1 MNARVATTRIDLLRH
16 GRTTSCGCYGGS
28 HDAPLTPRGWK
39 QMRSAIGQDHPWKC
53 IISSPL
59 RRCIVFARELARRR
73 GLPLEIE
80 NRLREYHFG
89 AWEGKSAAELLAADP
104 EGLARFWENPVRHP
118 PPGGEDLLRFRERVL
133 VTWHEL
139 LARYAGEHL
148 LIVTHGGPI
157 RVILGQARCLSFL
170 EGLRLEIP
178 HASLHRVNRRTASVR
193 PGFRTAF
200 APRT

>member
-16 GRTTSCGCYGGS
+16 GRTASSGCYAGS
-28 HDAPLTPRGWK
+28 HDTPLTPRGWK
-39 QMRSAIGQDHPWKC
+39 QMRSAIGRDHPWQC

-59 RRCIVFARELARRR
+59 RRCIVFARALARRR

-80 NRLREYHFG
+80 SRLREYHFG

-104 EGLARFWENPVRHP
+104 EGLARFWEDPVRHP
-118 PPGGEDLLRFRERVL
+118 PPGGEDLRRFQERVL
-133 VTWHEL
+133 MTWRGL
-139 LARYAGEHL
+139 LARYAGKHL

-157 RVILGQARCLSFL
+157 RVILGQVRHLSFL

-178 HASLHRVNRRTASVR
+178 HASLHRVNRRTAPVR
-193 PGFRTAF
+193 PGFRAAF